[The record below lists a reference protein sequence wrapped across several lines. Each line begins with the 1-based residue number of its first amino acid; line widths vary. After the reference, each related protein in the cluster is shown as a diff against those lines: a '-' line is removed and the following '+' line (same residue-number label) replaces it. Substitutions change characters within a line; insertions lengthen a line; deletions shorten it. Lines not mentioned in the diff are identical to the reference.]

1 MANSDSLLKII
12 FIQIHFQ
19 VLMKLWVELI
29 WNFQEGGEGKD
40 GKEKEGMQGIMNDCI
55 CVDNSN

>member
-1 MANSDSLLKII
+1 VANSDSLLKII

-40 GKEKEGMQGIMNDCI
+40 GKEKEGMQGIMSDCI

>member
-1 MANSDSLLKII
+1 
-12 FIQIHFQ
+12 
-19 VLMKLWVELI
+19 MKLWVELI

-40 GKEKEGMQGIMNDCI
+40 GKEKEGMQGIMSDCI